1 MKKPWQSRYFEISA
15 FTALLAVF
23 VSGTILVMNNIGSIF
38 SMLCHG
44 IFWILSL
51 FKPLYIALIVA
62 FILNPVVDFFQNET
76 SLIFKAKTDEI
87 FKKRTRGT
95 ACAYVFIFVVIFSG
109 IKLTIK
115 NFGTEEVLSISQV
128 IENFIWDTQNMLYK
142 IKSILDKTGLFYNT
156 DYAFEGLINKFFIL
170 SQNFVFSVASS
181 AGNAGKTV
189 LNIVVGLTAA
199 FYFLSEKDRLIYRL
213 KDMAKVFFPEKF
225 YKFVKNNL
233 YDINDIFYGYVTGQ
247 IIDAVIMAFLVS
259 IAMWFLGI
267 KYFFIIGIISG
278 IANLIPYAGAF
289 AAFILSV
296 ACAAAEGGTLRAV
309 YSAIAVIFI
318 QQIDSMILVPKIIG
332 SKVKLHPVL
341 VIISLSV
348 FGSVWGIGGMIIA
361 VPVTAFIKKKFDR
374 IYMKRRFS
382 P

>member
-1 MKKPWQSRYFEISA
+1 MKMPRQNRYFEISV

-23 VSGTILVMNNIGSIF
+23 VSAVFLIMNNIGSIF
-38 SMLCHG
+38 SILCRG
-44 IFWILSL
+44 IFWIISL
-51 FKPLYIALIVA
+51 FKPLYIAVVAA

-76 SLIFKAKTDEI
+76 NFIFKTKTDEI

-95 ACAYVFIFVVIFSG
+95 ACAYIFIAVIILSA
-109 IKLTIK
+109 IRLTIK

-128 IENFIWDTQNMLYK
+128 IENFILDTQDMLYK
-142 IKSILDKTGLFYNT
+142 IKEILDKTGLFYNT
-156 DYAFEGLINKFFIL
+156 DYAFDGLINRFFVL
-170 SQNFVFSVASS
+170 SQNFVFSAAAS
-181 AGNAGKTV
+181 AGNAGKTA

-199 FYFLSEKDRLIYRL
+199 FYFLSEKDRLIYRI
-213 KDMAKVFFPEKF
+213 KDTAKIFFPERF
-225 YKFVKNNL
+225 YKFTENTL
-233 YDINDIFYGYVTGQ
+233 SDINEIFYGYVTGQ

-259 IAMWFLGI
+259 VAMWFLGI

-318 QQIDSMILVPKIIG
+318 QQIDSMVLVPKIVG
-332 SKVKLHPVL
+332 SRVKLHPVL